1 MSQLL
6 PQRTATRAPLIFT
19 AVMGALMIVIAV
31 GATSMGPIAIWF
43 VGLFVVVLLWLAS
56 RR

>member
-1 MSQLL
+1 
-6 PQRTATRAPLIFT
+6 
-19 AVMGALMIVIAV
+19 MGALMIVVAV
-31 GATSMGPIAIWF
+31 EATTIGPVAMWF